1 MRRRH
6 ALVLSGLVVLLGIAI
21 ALGGAAISQAG
32 PRQVDFTVSA
42 DPSPAQVGRHVT
54 FSISV
59 KNTSKQTLTQAKYIG
74 TAAAGMTFDSYISSR
89 PGTCA
94 VDPNNPSS
102 VICQFG
108 HMAKGDVVTA
118 SFRFNTPSSGTSTEL
133 DSVLFTTE
141 QGGDFG
147 QPSTFYP
154 TIDPLTCT
162 ANQQVQGSCVIGL
175 EPQNPDKVKD
185 VFGTGGG
192 SAKTDAVTA
201 TNATSTTLTTPAT
214 GAFESILISE
224 GSLVAGTCGAGKT
237 AVLATSTV
245 NAPGTF
251 TSPQLT
257 VVIDFNRTLINGS
270 PNLVGCHNG
279 VNLPLG
285 VTTSQGTLIARDFV
299 TNELGVNVIRLTM
312 IADGNGVWGGG
323 H

>member
-6 ALVLSGLVVLLGIAI
+6 VLVLSGLFVLLGIAV
-21 ALGGAAISQAG
+21 ALGGAAASQAG
-32 PRQVDFTVSA
+32 PRTVDFTLSA
-42 DPSPAQVGRHVT
+42 DPSPAQVSRHVT
-54 FSISV
+54 FSISITNV
-59 KNTSKQTLTQAKYIG
+59 SKQTLTQAKYIG
-74 TAAAGMTFDSYISSR
+74 TAAAGMTFDSYVSSR

-94 VDPNNPSS
+94 VDPNNSSS
-102 VICQFG
+102 VICLFG

-154 TIDPLTCT
+154 TIDPATCT
-162 ANQQVQGSCVIGL
+162 ANQNVLGSCVIGL

-192 SAKTDAVTA
+192 SAKTDAVTN
-201 TNATSTTLTTPAT
+201 TNFTSTTLTTPAT
-214 GAFESILISE
+214 GTFESILISE
-224 GSLVAGTCGAGKT
+224 GAILAGTCGAGKT
-237 AVLATSTV
+237 PVLATSTI
-245 NAPGTF
+245 NAPGT
-251 TSPQLT
+251 PVT
-257 VVIDFNRTLINGS
+257 VVIDFNKSQIIGS

-285 VTTSQGTLIARDFV
+285 VPTSQGTLVSRDTV
-299 TNELGVNVIRLTM
+299 TNENGVTVIRLTM
-312 IADGNGVWGGG
+312 TAPSNGVWGGG